1 MLNFNNKKMKK
12 LINKFLISISLILFV
27 YSCDEYVDYEASEG
41 YQIVADDYFKSAE
54 DYEAALVGVYDVLQW
69 TLYNFMIGEI
79 ASDNSLCG
87 GESASDVIGLQKID
101 DMIHDPV
108 NDQLSRIWQ
117 YMYEGVNRA
126 NYMIENKDKIDF
138 PRKDE
143 LYAEVHFLRAFFYF
157 ELVKIYG
164 DVPLFTAGRLT
175 AGDSG
180 TLSRVSKSEV
190 YSVIE
195 SDLLSAVSGLQAKKS
210 SDGRATSF
218 TAHALLGKVY
228 LYQDKFSDAANILEP
243 LVGLYTLPSDPS
255 SVFLV
260 EGENGPESVFEIQ
273 HSKESNGWNWGW
285 MPQGTEGNFGVIHHG
300 IRGYSGPVYASGWS
314 FNVPTKDLVD
324 AFDSGDKRKNASVLD
339 IAAWADANNAQY
351 SEGYEHTG
359 YFNNK
364 YIPRSGYS
372 KNTAELNYENNY
384 RYIRYADVLLMAAE
398 ANNRGGI
405 SDSKAQTYLNEVR
418 NRAGVSSIS
427 ATGSTLTQ
435 AIWDERRLEFAGEG
449 HRFFDLVRTGQA
461 ANEISGFISGQHEVF
476 PIPQTEIDISG
487 LTQNPGY

>member
-1 MLNFNNKKMKK
+1 MKK
-12 LINKFLISISLILFV
+12 TINKFILSISLIFLFTG
-27 YSCDEYVDYEASEG
+27 CDDYVDYEASEN
-41 YQIVADDYFKSAE
+41 YQIVADDYFKKPA
-54 DYEAALVGVYDVLQW
+54 DFEAALVGVYDVLQW

-87 GESASDVIGLQKID
+87 GESASDVLGLQQID
-101 DMIHDPV
+101 DMLHNPV

-126 NYMIENKDKIDF
+126 NYMIENRDLIDF

-143 LYAEVHFLRAFFYF
+143 MYGEVHFLRAFFYF

-164 DVPLFTAGRLT
+164 DVPLFTNGRLT

-180 TLSRVSKSEV
+180 TLTRVPKSEV
-190 YSVIE
+190 YAVIE
-195 SDLLSAVSGLQAKKS
+195 SDLNSAISALPAQKS
-210 SDGRATSF
+210 TDGRATSF

-228 LYQDKFSDAANILEP
+228 LYQQKYAEAANILEP
-243 LVGLYTLPSDPS
+243 LVGLYTLPSDPG

-260 EGENGPESVFEIQ
+260 SGENGPEAVFEIQ

-285 MPQGTEGNFGVIHHG
+285 MPQSTEGNFGVIHHG
-300 IRGYSGPVYASGWS
+300 IRGYSGPTYSSGWS
-314 FNVPTKDLVD
+314 FNVPTDEFHK
-324 AFDSGDKRKNASVLD
+324 AFRSDDKRRDASILD
-339 IAAWADANNAQY
+339 IVKWADDNQADYQ
-351 SEGYEHTG
+351 EGYEHTG

-364 YIPRSGYS
+364 YRPRQGYS
-372 KNTAELNYENNY
+372 KNTTELNYENNY

-398 ANNRGGI
+398 ANNLSGN
-405 SDSKAQTYLNEVR
+405 DVKARDYLNRVR
-418 NRAGVSSIS
+418 FRAYGNNSQDSSASGS
-427 ATGSTLTQ
+427 ALTQ
-435 AIWDERRLEFAGEG
+435 EIWDERRLEFAGEG

-461 ANEISGFISGQHEVF
+461 ADKISGFVEGKHEVF
-476 PIPQTEIDISG
+476 PIPQTEIDVSN

>member
-1 MLNFNNKKMKK
+1 
-12 LINKFLISISLILFV
+12 
-27 YSCDEYVDYEASEG
+27 
-41 YQIVADDYFKSAE
+41 
-54 DYEAALVGVYDVLQW
+54 
-69 TLYNFMIGEI
+69 
-79 ASDNSLCG
+79 
-87 GESASDVIGLQKID
+87 
-101 DMIHDPV
+101 
-108 NDQLSRIWQ
+108 
-117 YMYEGVNRA
+117 
-126 NYMIENKDKIDF
+126 
-138 PRKDE
+138 
-143 LYAEVHFLRAFFYF
+143 
-157 ELVKIYG
+157 
-164 DVPLFTAGRLT
+164 
-175 AGDSG
+175 
-180 TLSRVSKSEV
+180 
-190 YSVIE
+190 
-195 SDLLSAVSGLQAKKS
+195 
-210 SDGRATSF
+210 
-218 TAHALLGKVY
+218 
-228 LYQDKFSDAANILEP
+228 
-243 LVGLYTLPSDPS
+243 
-255 SVFLV
+255 
-260 EGENGPESVFEIQ
+260 
-273 HSKESNGWNWGW
+273 

-314 FNVPTKDLVD
+314 FNVPTQDLVD

-405 SDSKAQTYLNEVR
+405 SDSKAQTYLNQVR

>member
-1 MLNFNNKKMKK
+1 MKN
-12 LINKFLISISLILFV
+12 LINKFLIIVSLLIFAQG
-27 YSCDEYVDYEASEG
+27 CDEYVDYEASEG
-41 YQIVADDYFKSAE
+41 YQIVADDYFKSANDFE
-54 DYEAALVGVYDVLQW
+54 SALVGVYDVLQW

-126 NYMIENKDKIDF
+126 NYMVENKDKYDF
-138 PRKDE
+138 PGFDMRKDE
-143 LYAEVHFLRAFFYF
+143 LYGEVHFLRAFFYF

-164 DVPLFTAGRLT
+164 DVPLFTNGRLT

-180 TLSRVSKSEV
+180 TLQRVSKSEV

-195 SDLLSAVSGLQAKKS
+195 TDLLAAIAALPAKKS
-210 SDGRATSF
+210 TDGRATSF

-228 LYQDKFSDAANILEP
+228 LYQEKFDEAANILEP
-243 LVGLYTLPSDPS
+243 LIGLYNLPSDPG

-285 MPQGTEGNFGVIHHG
+285 MPQSTEGNFGVIHHG
-300 IRGYSGPVYASGWS
+300 IRGYNGPVYSSGWS
-314 FNVPTKDLVD
+314 FNVPTQDLFD
-324 AFDSGDKRKNASVLD
+324 AYDSADKRKNASILD
-339 IAAWADANNAQY
+339 IVTWADANSASYN
-351 SEGYEHTG
+351 EGYEHTG

-364 YIPRSGYS
+364 YIPRAGYS
-372 KNTAELNYENNY
+372 KNTTELNYENNY

-405 SDSKAQTYLNEVR
+405 SDSKAQTYLNQVR
-418 NRAGVSSIS
+418 SRAGVMSINE
-427 ATGSTLTQ
+427 TGSALTQ

-449 HRFFDLVRTGQA
+449 QRFFDLVRTGQA
-461 ANEISGFISGQHEVF
+461 PNEISGFVEGKHEVF

-487 LTQNPGY
+487 LTQNAGY